1 MKDPLAL
8 QEVVIINTCCH
19 RARGMVLCI
28 KTKILLECREIIV
41 RFLRSELEN
50 ETENY
55 FPDYRINICVSI
67 SKLDKKQSKFKMI
80 DTGYIVCV
88 HAGNI

>member
-1 MKDPLAL
+1 
-8 QEVVIINTCCH
+8 
-19 RARGMVLCI
+19 MVLCF
-28 KTKILLECREIIV
+28 KTKILLEWREIIV
-41 RFLRSELEN
+41 RFLKSELEN

-67 SKLDKKQSKFKMI
+67 SLLLVDQKQSKFKMI
-80 DTGYIVCV
+80 DTVYIVCV

>member
-1 MKDPLAL
+1 
-8 QEVVIINTCCH
+8 
-19 RARGMVLCI
+19 MVLCI

-41 RFLRSELEN
+41 RFLKSEVEN

-67 SKLDKKQSKFKMI
+67 SLLPVDQKQSKFKMI

-88 HAGNI
+88 HAGNV

>member
-1 MKDPLAL
+1 M
-8 QEVVIINTCCH
+8 
-19 RARGMVLCI
+19 
-28 KTKILLECREIIV
+28 
-41 RFLRSELEN
+41 EN

-67 SKLDKKQSKFKMI
+67 SLLPVNQKQSKFKMI
-80 DTGYIVCV
+80 DSVYIVCV

>member
-1 MKDPLAL
+1 M
-8 QEVVIINTCCH
+8 I
-19 RARGMVLCI
+19 LCI
-28 KTKILLECREIIV
+28 KTKILLECREIIA
-41 RFLRSELEN
+41 RFLRSEVEN

-67 SKLDKKQSKFKMI
+67 SLLPVDQKQSKFKMI
-80 DTGYIVCV
+80 DTVYIVCV